1 MAVNEIEMNTSTL
14 AGDIES
20 LEGLV
25 NSLRSQMKK
34 MFQSVEELDAMW
46 DGPANAAFNQ
56 QFKADY
62 KTCEEMCKT
71 LTELIGSLRHA
82 GEEYDKCE
90 QNIDSM
96 IRSIPI

>member
-14 AGDIES
+14 AGDIEN

-25 NSLRSQMKK
+25 KQLEAQMKK
-34 MFQSVEELDAMW
+34 MFQSVEELDRMW
-46 DGPANAAFNQ
+46 DGPANAAFNE
-56 QFKADY
+56 QFQSDY
-62 KTCEEMCKT
+62 RTCEGMCAT

-90 QNIDSM
+90 QNIDSI
-96 IRSIPI
+96 IRAIPV

>member
-1 MAVNEIEMNTSTL
+1 LAISEIEMNTSTL

-25 NSLRSQMKK
+25 TSLRNQMKK
-34 MFQSVEELDAMW
+34 MFQSVDELDRMW

-56 QFKADY
+56 QFQADY

-71 LTELIGSLRHA
+71 LTDLIGSLRHA